1 VSALRSIWASAA
13 SAATPVLRVLLRRRA
28 RQGKEIAGRLQER
41 EGREATPRPSGR
53 LLWLHAASVG
63 ESVSI
68 LPVLTEIARQ
78 APEVTML
85 LTTGTVTSAALLQ
98 QRLPELALDD
108 RVLHRFAP
116 LDVPR
121 WGGRFL
127 DHWCPDLAVLVES
140 ELWPNLL
147 AGCRS
152 RGIPV
157 VLLNA
162 RMSAAS
168 LQRWRLARGLAR
180 DLLGSLAAIQAQSET
195 DAERLRELG
204 AEAVTVPGNLKFA
217 ASPLPANAN
226 ELSRA
231 RAWLGER
238 PCWLA
243 ASTHPGEEA
252 IILDAHQALAS
263 CHAGLVTVV
272 VPRHPERG
280 EQIAAAARNIE
291 VTRRSLGQGPP
302 GVGVWIGDTLGELG
316 LWYRLAGLAFIGRS
330 LVPPGGGQNPLEA
343 ARLGC
348 PVATGPY
355 TENFS
360 DAVRV
365 LDCAGV
371 LTRVTDTRSIAD
383 WVAAM
388 LRAPDERATI
398 GARGQ
403 AVAGCHG
410 DLPRRIATD
419 LLALASAER

>member
-1 VSALRSIWASAA
+1 M
-13 SAATPVLRVLLRRRA
+13 
-28 RQGKEIAGRLQER
+28 
-41 EGREATPRPSGR
+41 PRPSGR

-68 LPVLTEIARQ
+68 LPVLAELARQ
-78 APEVTML
+78 APEATML

-98 QRLPELALDD
+98 RRLPELALDR

-127 DHWCPDLAVLVES
+127 DHWRPDLAVLVES

-147 AGCRS
+147 AGCRA

-168 LQRWRLARGLAR
+168 LRRWQLVPGLAR
-180 DLLGSLAAIQAQSET
+180 DLLGSLAAIQAQSQT

-204 AEAVTVPGNLKFA
+204 AGAVTVPGNLKFA
-217 ASPLPANAN
+217 ASPLPVDAM
-226 ELSRA
+226 ELFRA
-231 RAWLGER
+231 REWVGER

-252 IILDAHQALAS
+252 IILDAHRVLAS
-263 CHAGLVTVV
+263 CHTGLVTIV

-280 EQIAAAARNIE
+280 GQIAAAARDFE
-291 VTRRSLGQGPP
+291 ATRRSLGQGPP
-302 GVGVWIGDTLGELG
+302 AGGVWVGDTMGELG

-343 ARLGC
+343 ARLAC

-371 LTRVTDTRSIAD
+371 LTQVTDARSIAD
-383 WVAAM
+383 WVTAF
-388 LRAPDERATI
+388 LRAPGERATI

-403 AVAGCHG
+403 VVAARHG

-419 LLALASAER
+419 LLALASAEG

>member
-1 VSALRSIWASAA
+1 MSALASIWASAA
-13 SAATPVLRVLLRRRA
+13 SAAQPVLHVLLRRRA
-28 RQGKEIAGRLQER
+28 RRGKEIAGRLQER
-41 EGREATPRPSGR
+41 QGREAIPRPPGR

-68 LPVLTEIARQ
+68 LPVLSEIARQ
-78 APEVTML
+78 APDSTML

-98 QRLPELALDD
+98 QRLPELALDK

-127 DHWCPDLAVLVES
+127 DHWRPDLAVLVES
-140 ELWPNLL
+140 ELWPNLI

-152 RGIPV
+152 RGVPV

-168 LQRWRLARGLAR
+168 RRRWRLAPGLAR
-180 DLLGSLAAIQAQSET
+180 HLLGSLAAIEAQSET

-204 AEAVTVPGNLKFA
+204 AGAVTVRGNLKFA
-217 ASPLPANAN
+217 ASPLPADAN

-231 RAWLGER
+231 REWLGKR

-252 IILDAHQALAS
+252 IILDAHRALSS
-263 CHAGLVTVV
+263 CHAGLVTIV

-280 EQIAAAARNIE
+280 EQIAAAARNFE

-302 GVGVWIGDTLGELG
+302 AAGVWIGDTLGELG

-343 ARLGC
+343 ARLAC

-360 DAVRV
+360 EAVRV
-365 LDCAGV
+365 LDSAGV
-371 LTRVTDTRSIAD
+371 LTRVADAPSIAD

-388 LRAPDERATI
+388 LRAPEDRAAI
-398 GARGQ
+398 GDRAQ
-403 AVAGCHG
+403 AVVARHG
-410 DLPRRIATD
+410 DLPRQIATD
-419 LLALASAER
+419 LLALASVER

>member
-1 VSALRSIWASAA
+1 MSALPSIWASAA
-13 SAATPVLRVLLRRRA
+13 SAATPVLRLMLRRRA
-28 RQGKEIAGRLQER
+28 RLGKEIAGRLQER
-41 EGREATPRPSGR
+41 EGQEATPRPLGR

-78 APEVTML
+78 AREATML
-85 LTTGTVTSAALLQ
+85 LTTGTVTSATLLQ
-98 QRLPELALDD
+98 QRLPELGLDD

-127 DHWCPDLAVLVES
+127 DHWRPDLAVLVES
-140 ELWPNLL
+140 ELWPNII
-147 AGCRS
+147 AGCRA
-152 RGIPV
+152 RRIPV

-162 RMSAAS
+162 RLSAAS
-168 LQRWRLARGLAR
+168 LGRWRLARGLAR
-180 DLLGSLAAIQAQSET
+180 NLLGSLAVVQAQSET

-204 AEAVTVPGNLKFA
+204 ARNVTVPGNLKFA
-217 ASPLPANAN
+217 ALPLPADGD
-226 ELSRA
+226 ELARA
-231 RAWLGER
+231 REWVGER

-243 ASTHPGEEA
+243 ASTHLGEEA
-252 IILDAHQALAS
+252 IILDAHRVLAS
-263 CHAGLVTVV
+263 RHAGLVTIV

-280 EQIAAAARNIE
+280 EQIAATARNVE

-302 GVGVWIGDTLGELG
+302 AGGMWIGDTLGELG

-343 ARLGC
+343 ARLAC

-355 TENFS
+355 TANFS
-360 DAVRV
+360 DALRV

-371 LTRVTDTRSIAD
+371 LTRVTDARSIAD
-383 WVAAM
+383 WVTAL
-388 LRAPDERATI
+388 LRAPHDRVTI

-403 AVAGCHG
+403 AVAARHG

>member
-1 VSALRSIWASAA
+1 LN
-13 SAATPVLRVLLRRRA
+13 
-28 RQGKEIAGRLQER
+28 
-41 EGREATPRPSGR
+41 
-53 LLWLHAASVG
+53 
-63 ESVSI
+63 
-68 LPVLTEIARQ
+68 EIARQ
-78 APEVTML
+78 APEATML
-85 LTTGTVTSAALLQ
+85 LTTGTVTSAALLR
-98 QRLPELALDD
+98 QRLPELALDE

-121 WGGRFL
+121 WSGRFL
-127 DHWCPDLAVLVES
+127 DHWRPDLAVLVES
-140 ELWPNLL
+140 ELWPNMI

-157 VLLNA
+157 ILLNA
-162 RMSAAS
+162 RISAAS
-168 LQRWRLARGLAR
+168 LRRWRLATGLAR
-180 DLLGSLAAIQAQSET
+180 DLLRSLAAIQAQSET

-204 AEAVTVPGNLKFA
+204 AGAVTVRGNLKFA
-217 ASPLPANAN
+217 ASPLPADAT

-231 RAWLGER
+231 RQWLGGR

-252 IILDAHQALAS
+252 IIIAAHRVLAS
-263 CHAGLVTVV
+263 CHPGLVTIV
-272 VPRHPERG
+272 VPRQPARG
-280 EQIAAAARNIE
+280 EEIAAATRNIE

-302 GVGVWIGDTLGELG
+302 ATGVWIGDTLGELG
-316 LWYRLAGLAFIGRS
+316 LWYRLAGLALIGRS

-343 ARLGC
+343 ARLAC
-348 PVATGPY
+348 PVAMGPY

-371 LTRVTDTRSIAD
+371 LTRVADAPSIAG

-388 LRAPDERATI
+388 LRAPEDRAAL
-398 GARGQ
+398 GDRAQ
-403 AVAGCHG
+403 AVVAQRS
-410 DLPRRIATD
+410 DLPRQVAAD